1 MNLAWLFAQRYFVAR
16 KSTNAINI
24 IAAVSVIGMMV
35 GTMALLLV
43 LSVFNGFEDLV
54 TSLYNSFNPD
64 LKVEARIGK
73 TFEVDSST
81 IYKLEQLP
89 GVKAVS
95 EVLEENAL
103 LRYNDKDM
111 VGRLKGVDDKFIDVS
126 GIDSTIVG
134 GKYMLTD
141 ADSLNYAVVGLG
153 IQAMLGVNIDN
164 QFSRLEIYMP
174 RRQGKVSTTSP
185 ENAFKQQV
193 IYPIGVYAIQ
203 QDFDAKYTIVP
214 LQFMRNLLDYD
225 TPQVSALEIALLP
238 NANMATVQTAVEQ
251 LLGKDFKVSDRY
263 QQDEFLYKVMRTEKW
278 AVYLILTFILIIAA
292 FNIVGS
298 LSMLVIEKKHD
309 LGILRAMGANSQFI
323 RRVFMLEGILLGG
336 VGGFMGMLLAFVI
349 CLAQQH
355 FKLLRLA
362 GDTFLIDAY
371 PVSMRWFDFLMV
383 GITVIIIALL
393 AAYFPAQR
401 ATQQGELLQVE

>member
-81 IYKLEQLP
+81 IYKLEHLP
-89 GVKAVS
+89 GIKAVS

-103 LRYNDKDM
+103 IRYNDKDM

-153 IQAMLGVNIDN
+153 IQAMLGVNIAN

-174 RRQGKVSTTSP
+174 RREGKVSTTSP
-185 ENAFKQQV
+185 ENAFKQQI

-251 LLGKDFKVSDRY
+251 LLGKDFKVADRY

-336 VGGFMGMLLAFVI
+336 VGGAMGMLLAFVI

-383 GITVIIIALL
+383 GITVIVIALL

>member
-1 MNLAWLFAQRYFVAR
+1 MNLAWLFARRYFVAR

-64 LKVEARIGK
+64 LKVEVRIGK
-73 TFEVDSST
+73 TFAVDSAT
-81 IYKLEQLP
+81 IYKLKHLN
-89 GVKAVS
+89 GIKAVS

-103 LRYNDKDM
+103 LRYHDKDL
-111 VGRLKGVDDKFIDVS
+111 VGRLKGVDAEFANVS
-126 GIDSTIVG
+126 GVDSTMVG

-141 ADSLNYAVVGLG
+141 STNLNYAVVGLG
-153 IQAMLGVNIDN
+153 IQSMLGVNVDN
-164 QFSRLEIYMP
+164 QFSRLEVYMP
-174 RRQGKVSTTSP
+174 RREGKVSTTSP
-185 ENAFKQQV
+185 ENAFKQQI

-214 LQFMRNLLDYD
+214 LQFMRRLLDYD
-225 TPQVSALEIALLP
+225 TQQVSSLEIALLP
-238 NANMATVQTAVEQ
+238 HTDMAAAQAAVEQ
-251 LLGKDFKVSDRY
+251 IMGKEFRVADRY

-292 FNIVGS
+292 FNVVGS

-309 LGILRAMGANSQFI
+309 LGILRAMGANANFV
-323 RRVFMLEGILLGG
+323 RRVFLLEGVLLAG
-336 VGGFMGMLLAFVI
+336 VGGAVGMLLAFVI

-355 FKLLRLA
+355 FKLLRLS

-371 PVSMRWFDFLMV
+371 PVSMRWLDFAMV
-383 GITVIIIALL
+383 GTTVIVIALL

-401 ATQQGELLQVE
+401 AAQQGELLQVE

>member
-64 LKVEARIGK
+64 LKVETRIGK

-174 RRQGKVSTTSP
+174 RREGKVSTTSP

-251 LLGKDFKVSDRY
+251 LLGKDFKVADRY

>member
-64 LKVEARIGK
+64 LKVETRIGK

-81 IYKLEQLP
+81 IYKLEQLQ

-103 LRYNDKDM
+103 IRYNDKDM

-153 IQAMLGVNIDN
+153 IQAMLGVNIAN

-174 RRQGKVSTTSP
+174 RREGKVSTTSP

-251 LLGKDFKVSDRY
+251 LLGKNFKVSDRY

-383 GITVIIIALL
+383 GITVIVIALL

-401 ATQQGELLQVE
+401 ATQQRELLQVE

>member
-64 LKVEARIGK
+64 LKVETRIGK

-81 IYKLEQLP
+81 IYKLEQLQ

-103 LRYNDKDM
+103 IRYNDKDM

-153 IQAMLGVNIDN
+153 IQAMLGVNIAN

-251 LLGKDFKVSDRY
+251 LLGKDFKVADRY

-336 VGGFMGMLLAFVI
+336 VGGAMGMLLAFVI

-383 GITVIIIALL
+383 GITVIVIALL

>member
-81 IYKLEQLP
+81 IYKLEHLP
-89 GVKAVS
+89 GIKAVS

-238 NANMATVQTAVEQ
+238 NANMVTVQTAVEQ
-251 LLGKDFKVSDRY
+251 LLGKDFKVADRY

>member
-64 LKVEARIGK
+64 LKVETRIGK

-238 NANMATVQTAVEQ
+238 NANMVTVQTAVEQ
-251 LLGKDFKVSDRY
+251 LLGKDFKVADRY

>member
-1 MNLAWLFAQRYFVAR
+1 MNLAWLFARRYFVAR

-64 LKVEARIGK
+64 LKVEVRIGK
-73 TFEVDSST
+73 TFAVDSST
-81 IYKLEQLP
+81 IYKLKHLN
-89 GVKAVS
+89 GIKAVS

-103 LRYNDKDM
+103 LRYHDKDL
-111 VGRLKGVDDKFIDVS
+111 VGRLKGVDAEFVNVS
-126 GIDSTIVG
+126 GVDSTMVG

-141 ADSLNYAVVGLG
+141 STNLNYAVVGLG
-153 IQAMLGVNIDN
+153 IQAMLGVNVDN
-164 QFSRLEIYMP
+164 QFSRLEVYMP
-174 RRQGKVSTTSP
+174 RREGKVSTTSP
-185 ENAFKQQV
+185 ENAFKQQI

-225 TPQVSALEIALLP
+225 TQQVSSLEIALLP
-238 NANMATVQTAVEQ
+238 RANMAAVQAAVEQ
-251 LLGKDFKVSDRY
+251 IMGKDFRVADRY

-292 FNIVGS
+292 FNVVGS

-309 LGILRAMGANSQFI
+309 LGILRAMGANANFV
-323 RRVFMLEGILLGG
+323 RRVFLLEGVLLAG
-336 VGGFMGMLLAFVI
+336 VGGAIGMLLAFVI

-355 FKLLRLA
+355 FKLLRLS

-371 PVSMRWFDFLMV
+371 PVSMRWLDFAMV
-383 GITVIIIALL
+383 GTTVIVIALL

-401 ATQQGELLQVE
+401 AAQQGELLQVE

>member
-81 IYKLEQLP
+81 IYKLEHLP

-103 LRYNDKDM
+103 IRYNDKDM

-153 IQAMLGVNIDN
+153 IQAMLGVNIAN
-164 QFSRLEIYMP
+164 QFSNLQIYMP
-174 RRQGKVSTTSP
+174 RREGKVSTTSP
-185 ENAFKQQV
+185 ENAFKQQI

-251 LLGKDFKVSDRY
+251 LLGKNFKVADRY

-336 VGGFMGMLLAFVI
+336 VGGAMGMLLAFVI

>member
-64 LKVEARIGK
+64 LKVETRIGK

-153 IQAMLGVNIDN
+153 IQAMLGVNIAN

-251 LLGKDFKVSDRY
+251 LLGKDFKVADRY

>member
-81 IYKLEQLP
+81 IYKLEHLP
-89 GVKAVS
+89 GIKAVS

-238 NANMATVQTAVEQ
+238 NANMVTVQTAVEQ
-251 LLGKDFKVSDRY
+251 LLGKDFKVADRY

-336 VGGFMGMLLAFVI
+336 VGGAMGMLLAFVI

>member
-64 LKVEARIGK
+64 LKVETRIGK

-141 ADSLNYAVVGLG
+141 TNSLNYAIVGLG

-174 RRQGKVSTTSP
+174 RRQGNVSTTSA
-185 ENAFKQQV
+185 ENAFKQQI

-251 LLGKDFKVSDRY
+251 LLGKNFKVADRY

-336 VGGFMGMLLAFVI
+336 VGGFIGMLLAFVI

>member
-64 LKVEARIGK
+64 LKVETRIGK

-81 IYKLEQLP
+81 IYKLEHLP
-89 GVKAVS
+89 GIKAVS

-153 IQAMLGVNIDN
+153 IQAMLGVNIAN
-164 QFSRLEIYMP
+164 QFSNLQIYMP
-174 RRQGKVSTTSP
+174 RREGKVSTTSP

-251 LLGKDFKVSDRY
+251 LLGKNFKVSDRY

-336 VGGFMGMLLAFVI
+336 VGGFMGMLWLLLFVWLNNTLN
-349 CLAQQH
+349 C
-355 FKLLRLA
+355 
-362 GDTFLIDAY
+362 Y
-371 PVSMRWFDFLMV
+371 VW
-383 GITVIIIALL
+383 
-393 AAYFPAQR
+393 
-401 ATQQGELLQVE
+401 QVTPF

>member
-64 LKVEARIGK
+64 LKVETRIGK

-251 LLGKDFKVSDRY
+251 LLGKDFKVADRY

-336 VGGFMGMLLAFVI
+336 VGGAMGMLLAFVI

>member
-64 LKVEARIGK
+64 LKVETRIGK

-81 IYKLEQLP
+81 IYKLEQLQ

-103 LRYNDKDM
+103 IRYNDKDM

-153 IQAMLGVNIDN
+153 IQAMLGVNIAN

-251 LLGKDFKVSDRY
+251 LLGKDFKVADRY

-383 GITVIIIALL
+383 GITVIVIALL

>member
-81 IYKLEQLP
+81 IYKLEHLP
-89 GVKAVS
+89 GIKAVS

-103 LRYNDKDM
+103 MRYNDKDM

-153 IQAMLGVNIDN
+153 IQAMLGVNIAN
-164 QFSRLEIYMP
+164 QFSNLQIYMP
-174 RRQGKVSTTSP
+174 RREGKVSTTSP

-238 NANMATVQTAVEQ
+238 NANMATVQTTVEQ
-251 LLGKDFKVSDRY
+251 LLGKNFKVSDRY

-383 GITVIIIALL
+383 GITVIVIALL

-401 ATQQGELLQVE
+401 ATQQRELLQVE

>member
-64 LKVEARIGK
+64 LKVETRIGK

-141 ADSLNYAVVGLG
+141 TNSLNYAVVGLG
-153 IQAMLGVNIDN
+153 IQAMLGVNVDN

-251 LLGKDFKVSDRY
+251 LLGKDFKVADRY

>member
-64 LKVEARIGK
+64 LKVETRIGK

-251 LLGKDFKVSDRY
+251 LLGKDFKVADRY

>member
-73 TFEVDSST
+73 TFEVDSTT
-81 IYKLEQLP
+81 IYKLEHLP
-89 GVKAVS
+89 GIKAVS

-153 IQAMLGVNIDN
+153 IQAMLGVNIAN

-185 ENAFKQQV
+185 ENAFKQQI

-251 LLGKDFKVSDRY
+251 LLGKDFKVADRY

>member
-81 IYKLEQLP
+81 IYKLEHLP

-103 LRYNDKDM
+103 IRYNDKDM

-153 IQAMLGVNIDN
+153 IQAMLGVNIAN
-164 QFSRLEIYMP
+164 QFSNLQIYMP
-174 RRQGKVSTTSP
+174 RREGKVSTTSP
-185 ENAFKQQV
+185 ENAFKQQI

-336 VGGFMGMLLAFVI
+336 VGGAMGMLLAFVI

>member
-64 LKVEARIGK
+64 LKVETRIGK

-81 IYKLEQLP
+81 IYKLEHLP
-89 GVKAVS
+89 GIKAVS

-103 LRYNDKDM
+103 IRYNDKDM

-153 IQAMLGVNIDN
+153 IQAMLGVNIAN

-185 ENAFKQQV
+185 ENAFKQQI

-251 LLGKDFKVSDRY
+251 LLGKDFKVADRY

-336 VGGFMGMLLAFVI
+336 VGGAMGMLLAFVI

-383 GITVIIIALL
+383 GITVIVIALL

>member
-64 LKVEARIGK
+64 LKVETRIGK

-81 IYKLEQLP
+81 IYKLEHLP
-89 GVKAVS
+89 GIKAVS

-103 LRYNDKDM
+103 MRYNDKDM
-111 VGRLKGVDDKFIDVS
+111 VGRLKGVDNKFIDVS

-153 IQAMLGVNIDN
+153 IQAMLGVNIAN

-185 ENAFKQQV
+185 ENAFKQQI

-251 LLGKDFKVSDRY
+251 LLGKNFKVADRY

-336 VGGFMGMLLAFVI
+336 VGGAMGMLLAFVI

>member
-64 LKVEARIGK
+64 LKVETRIGK

-174 RRQGKVSTTSP
+174 RRQGKVSTTSA
-185 ENAFKQQV
+185 ENAFKQQI

-251 LLGKDFKVSDRY
+251 LLGKDFKVADRY

>member
-81 IYKLEQLP
+81 IYKLEHLP
-89 GVKAVS
+89 GIKAVS

-103 LRYNDKDM
+103 MRYNDKDM
-111 VGRLKGVDDKFIDVS
+111 VGRLKGVDDKFVDVS

-153 IQAMLGVNIDN
+153 IQAMLGVNIAN
-164 QFSRLEIYMP
+164 QFSNLQIYMP
-174 RRQGKVSTTSP
+174 RREGKVSTTSP

>member
-81 IYKLEQLP
+81 IYKLEHLP
-89 GVKAVS
+89 GIKAVS

-103 LRYNDKDM
+103 IRYNDKDM
-111 VGRLKGVDDKFIDVS
+111 VGRLKGVDDKFVDVS

-153 IQAMLGVNIDN
+153 IQAMLGVNIAN
-164 QFSRLEIYMP
+164 QFSNLQIYMP
-174 RRQGKVSTTSP
+174 RREGKVSTTSP

-251 LLGKDFKVSDRY
+251 LLGKNFKVSDRY

>member
-81 IYKLEQLP
+81 IYKLEHLP
-89 GVKAVS
+89 GIRAVS

-153 IQAMLGVNIDN
+153 IQAMLGVNIAN

-174 RRQGKVSTTSP
+174 PR
-185 ENAFKQQV
+185 
-193 IYPIGVYAIQ
+193 
-203 QDFDAKYTIVP
+203 
-214 LQFMRNLLDYD
+214 
-225 TPQVSALEIALLP
+225 
-238 NANMATVQTAVEQ
+238 
-251 LLGKDFKVSDRY
+251 
-263 QQDEFLYKVMRTEKW
+263 
-278 AVYLILTFILIIAA
+278 
-292 FNIVGS
+292 
-298 LSMLVIEKKHD
+298 
-309 LGILRAMGANSQFI
+309 
-323 RRVFMLEGILLGG
+323 
-336 VGGFMGMLLAFVI
+336 
-349 CLAQQH
+349 
-355 FKLLRLA
+355 
-362 GDTFLIDAY
+362 
-371 PVSMRWFDFLMV
+371 
-383 GITVIIIALL
+383 
-393 AAYFPAQR
+393 
-401 ATQQGELLQVE
+401 

>member
-81 IYKLEQLP
+81 IYKLEHLP
-89 GVKAVS
+89 GIKAVS

-103 LRYNDKDM
+103 MRYNDKDM
-111 VGRLKGVDDKFIDVS
+111 VGRLKGVDDKFVDVS

-153 IQAMLGVNIDN
+153 IQAMLGVNIAN

-238 NANMATVQTAVEQ
+238 NANMVTVQTAVEQ
-251 LLGKDFKVSDRY
+251 LLGKDFKVADRY